1 MVAAQALGRTIRTKI
16 STCFAPVIRRA
27 PVVIW
32 PYFWIGGTKETRRRR
47 WLHDPRQTSG
57 TVHHAA
63 ITDTES
69 TAEQPV
75 RQSQRTQAQLQL
87 RVHYSAWD
95 SGSQTIPGVTTY
107 NQYAQAFHRGPPGS
121 SWYKVVPGPPV
132 NSGCTLKLK
141 EKNVSA
147 DTVAT
152 LYLEATERSA
162 VRRRNLVGTALE
174 DRIEQRPGL

>member
-1 MVAAQALGRTIRTKI
+1 MLPSPSRVLGLGPTAAETASSMAGPL
-16 STCFAPVIRRA
+16 ARR
-27 PVVIW
+27 
-32 PYFWIGGTKETRRRR
+32 KSRKR
-47 WLHDPRQTSG
+47 
-57 TVHHAA
+57 
-63 ITDTES
+63 DTES

-147 DTVAT
+147 DTVAIYT
-152 LYLEATERSA
+152 W
-162 VRRRNLVGTALE
+162 RRR
-174 DRIEQRPGL
+174 RGLP